1 MSNCAPLNIL
11 NLLAAAFA
19 VTVRVDVYNSQ
30 RNSEFNTVT
39 LRGLIIARSK
49 SKVQVYS
56 QNFKSPENPEL
67 IF

>member
-1 MSNCAPLNIL
+1 MNTL

-30 RNSEFNTVT
+30 RNSECNMVT
-39 LRGLIIARSK
+39 LHGLIIARSK

-56 QNFKSPENPEL
+56 QNLKSVENPEL

>member
-30 RNSEFNTVT
+30 RNSECNTVT
-39 LRGLIIARSK
+39 LHGLITARSK

-56 QNFKSPENPEL
+56 QNLKSVENPEL